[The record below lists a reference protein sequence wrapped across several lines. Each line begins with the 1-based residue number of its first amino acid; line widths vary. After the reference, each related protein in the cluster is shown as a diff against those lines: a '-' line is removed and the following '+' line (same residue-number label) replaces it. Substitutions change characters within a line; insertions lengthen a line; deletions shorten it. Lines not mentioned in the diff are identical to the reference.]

1 MGTPE
6 VRPRDWTNGM
16 PSLWY
21 GGRVGVTIANQL
33 NLDSLDR
40 KPCAIGGLSRR
51 SRGRIPEPVWQSQR
65 MRRCCRTDA
74 RKFLGDPVRDEGSS
88 WTGQGPASRAR
99 ASSPC
104 PSGPRARCPCHG
116 LPSGADC
123 GSAHGLLLAQ
133 AKCQVNRS
141 PSRETRPAEDSAK
154 WVVKTSELVSAAW
167 FIAHQRDFRAASGTD
182 HRSEVIFDHEV

>member
-65 MRRCCRTDA
+65 MRRFSRTEAFKDVVHRLSCPVSCSCHVLLEA
-74 RKFLGDPVRDEGSS
+74 VRESCVKCGRTTGIPSQIKEVRHESHTQSRRHHRRVAGDRGGTGPGVPRS
-88 WTGQGPASRAR
+88 W
-99 ASSPC
+99 
-104 PSGPRARCPCHG
+104 
-116 LPSGADC
+116 L
-123 GSAHGLLLAQ
+123 
-133 AKCQVNRS
+133 
-141 PSRETRPAEDSAK
+141 
-154 WVVKTSELVSAAW
+154 
-167 FIAHQRDFRAASGTD
+167 
-182 HRSEVIFDHEV
+182 